1 MAWSIW
7 VVNSVQ
13 NGKLPFPNRKPNVN
27 NVRKRVFSQPL
38 SYILDLINVFFAR
51 AMLLYTYAYNRIA
64 DVSTYSN
71 VQMLS
76 ISLIE
81 PYSARR
87 CRKNIRRD
95 KSRKISLGEAFDL
108 WTLSFFSYLPRWSP
122 IYREKFLTLK
132 ESCIKRIH
140 F

>member
-1 MAWSIW
+1 
-7 VVNSVQ
+7 
-13 NGKLPFPNRKPNVN
+13 
-27 NVRKRVFSQPL
+27 
-38 SYILDLINVFFAR
+38 
-51 AMLLYTYAYNRIA
+51 MLLYTYAYNRIA

-108 WTLSFFSYLPRWSP
+108 WTLSFFSYLPSKVVP
-122 IYREKFLTLK
+122 DLSGKIPNFEGELHQKDSFLERTAAT
-132 ESCIKRIH
+132 
-140 F
+140 